1 MWFMSCLANQVN
13 RATSM
18 TGVDPC
24 TDYEEDQP
32 VASAYVNDVRTYK
45 SVATHVDRS
54 NAPVASVQFVKMWSK
69 PLTWLDIV
77 LSPVMRFQGG

>member
-1 MWFMSCLANQVN
+1 MMTEVMWFMPCLAYQVN

-54 NAPVASVQFVKMWSK
+54 NTPVASVQF
-69 PLTWLDIV
+69 LRCDQN
-77 LSPVMRFQGG
+77 LSHDWILSYR